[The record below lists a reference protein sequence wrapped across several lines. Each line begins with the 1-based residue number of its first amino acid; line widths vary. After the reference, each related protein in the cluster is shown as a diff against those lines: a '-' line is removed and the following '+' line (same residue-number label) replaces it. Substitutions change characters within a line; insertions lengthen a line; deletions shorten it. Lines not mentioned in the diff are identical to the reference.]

1 MSEHLP
7 SALPL
12 IERYDAFLLDLW
24 GVFLNVAFGVPLS
37 DYATVGR
44 WLGYMPAGRFVH
56 ASIRAAPPVQ
66 GERIIGWIAHYA
78 TGIVFAALLVV
89 ICGEDWL
96 RHPSLVPALLLGII
110 TVAAPFL
117 LMQPGM
123 GLGIASSRAPNPSA
137 ARLRS
142 LATHAAFGVG
152 LFVAAW
158 ILARLTR

>member
-1 MSEHLP
+1 MEMIAAAVSIGIGATL
-7 SALPL
+7 
-12 IERYDAFLLDLW
+12 LLDLW

-142 LATHAAFGVG
+142 SPPTPHSVSAFSSPHGFWHG
-152 LFVAAW
+152 
-158 ILARLTR
+158 